1 MTESEEPAGT
11 ILHQDP
17 AANSFVSGENMTITV
32 TVSSGE
38 GEEIFMPNLVN
49 QPRNLAISQLNNLGL
64 NLKLDYTSSQSYHDT
79 IPKDYVISTSPAA
92 KEPLTEG
99 QQVILEISL
108 GKEANAIM
116 PFVVGMTQEEAVKAI
131 TDAGLSV
138 GEVKQS
144 ASDEQP
150 AGKVWYQSITA
161 YDEVEPGTKVDIFV
175 STGSGGGAGSG
186 GAASKTFTVNL
197 PTTLGDALHV
207 EVVDSQ
213 EQTVFEGDY
222 DLNLDTA
229 VDIPVTGTGQQTY
242 TVYINGHYYT
252 QETVDFGA

>member
-1 MTESEEPAGT
+1 M
-11 ILHQDP
+11 
-17 AANSFVSGENMTITV
+17 
-32 TVSSGE
+32 
-38 GEEIFMPNLVN
+38 
-49 QPRNLAISQLNNLGL
+49 
-64 NLKLDYTSSQSYHDT
+64 
-79 IPKDYVISTSPAA
+79 
-92 KEPLTEG
+92 
-99 QQVILEISL
+99 
-108 GKEANAIM
+108 
-116 PFVVGMTQEEAVKAI
+116 
-131 TDAGLSV
+131 
-138 GEVKQS
+138 
-144 ASDEQP
+144 
-150 AGKVWYQSITA
+150 
-161 YDEVEPGTKVDIFV
+161 EPGTKVDIFV